1 MLLYFETSDIEA
13 DIEALA
19 MQVIESNKWAFKILY
34 ELASNKWAFKIW
46 YELASNIR
54 FY

>member
-13 DIEALA
+13 D
-19 MQVIESNKWAFKILY
+19 MHVIESNKWAFKILY